1 MLVSDWVRSVVSVG
15 AVVRRSCRA
24 SVPSLPYD
32 SRTNGGEVGR
42 GVSEAFLVLSSFG
55 SVGGSVG
62 GVVSGS
68 RGGHGIGNGDIDIG
82 GVEIVSVNNV

>member
-1 MLVSDWVRSVVSVG
+1 MQGFGAKLAVR
-15 AVVRRSCRA
+15 
-24 SVPSLPYD
+24 LE
-32 SRTNGGEVGR
+32 NEGGEVGR